1 MRMFRMQAAFIVA
14 GLLAVASQAGA
25 QSSRWIGPK
34 CDLKPG
40 HFLVNSGALYLKS
53 ATDTRFEEQKQK
65 DLRDAN
71 RVLTQALTT
80 GNQEKNPAAWYY
92 LGRYYILQQDMVG
105 ADSAFTRAE
114 ALKPEC
120 KDDIGVWRQAMWVP
134 MFNAGI
140 AAWQANNTD
149 SAIKAFRNANAIN
162 QTDPRGFKYLGSL
175 LYQAGQQDSAIYYFR
190 RTAEI
195 SAKDPKYAQDRRDAL
210 FNLARLH
217 HAQGHLPEAEAI
229 YREYL
234 TLYPS
239 DAEILASLGSVYMQT
254 GKRDSAFKIYRQII
268 GRADSVGSV
277 PLLRAGVEIFQSVP
291 QQPDTA
297 AAATSCRTEARA
309 NRLTPA
315 RIRARCDSVTA
326 AILREHDAVAKDA
339 YRLSSQAF
347 EAGVRLNPNYRDGLF
362 NLVNTYL
369 VLNDSAAMIGP
380 AQKLVSLDP
389 MNRQS
394 LRILAFAHQRMGHVD
409 STLHYLR
416 VADSTLTHDVSITQ
430 FDTDSVT
437 GTLKVAIANLRTT
450 PAPPLN
456 LVFEFLNIKG
466 EVVATQTLEVPP
478 LPREQTH
485 TAEVKGVGPG
495 IVAWR
500 YRKA

>member
-1 MRMFRMQAAFIVA
+1 MFRMHAVLVV
-14 GLLAVASQAGA
+14 GSMLAVATQAGA
-25 QSSRWIGPK
+25 QTNRWVGPK

-53 ATDTRFEEQKQK
+53 AAETRFEEQKQK

-80 GNQEKNPAAWYY
+80 GSQEKNPAAWYY
-92 LGRYYILQQDMVG
+92 LGRYYIMQQDMVG

-120 KDDIGVWRQAMWVP
+120 KDDIGTWRQAMWVP

-149 SAIKAFRNANAIN
+149 SAIKAFRAATAIN
-162 QTDPRGFKYLGSL
+162 QSDPRGFKYLGSL

-195 SAKDPKYAQDRRDAL
+195 AAKDPKYAQDRRDAL
-210 FNLARLH
+210 YNLARLQ
-217 HAQGHLPEAEAI
+217 HAQGKLPDAEVT

-234 TLYPS
+234 ALYPN

-268 GRADSVGSV
+268 SRGDSVGAV

-291 QQPDTA
+291 SQPDTA
-297 AAATSCRTEARA
+297 AAATSCRAEART

-326 AILREHDAVAKDA
+326 GLLREHAAIATDA
-339 YRLSSQAF
+339 YRLSAQAF

-369 VLNDSAAMIGP
+369 VLNDSAAMLP
-380 AQKLVSLDP
+380 AAQRLVSLDP

-394 LRILAFAHQRMGHVD
+394 IRILAFAHQRMGHVD

-416 VADSTLTHDVSITQ
+416 IADSTLTHDVTITQ
-430 FDTDSVT
+430 FDVDSVT
-437 GTLKVAIANLRTT
+437 GTLKIAVANLRS
-450 PAPPLN
+450 APSAPLK
-456 LVFEFLNIKG
+456 LVFEFLNLQG
-466 EVVATQTLEVPP
+466 DVVATQTVEVPS
-478 LPREQTH
+478 LPAGQTH

-495 IVAWR
+495 IASWR